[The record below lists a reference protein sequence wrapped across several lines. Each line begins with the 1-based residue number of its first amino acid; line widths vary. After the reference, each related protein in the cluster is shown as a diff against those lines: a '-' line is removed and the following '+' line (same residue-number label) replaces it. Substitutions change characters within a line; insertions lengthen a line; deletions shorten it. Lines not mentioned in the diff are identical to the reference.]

1 MTVFL
6 IVAACILLL
15 VVLMLLAEYVD
26 DKKTKEN
33 DRLDIERF
41 VREMIGAVD
50 PAKPVEDSTA
60 HAEVV
65 EVVEVKAE
73 TPVEAPAKK
82 VAKKAAKKTVK
93 AEGAVPAA
101 KSKRTY
107 KKKSPKA

>member
-1 MTVFL
+1 MTIFL

-26 DKKTKEN
+26 AKKTKEN
-33 DRLDIERF
+33 DLLDAERF
-41 VREMIGAVD
+41 AQEMANSQVPD
-50 PAKPVEDSTA
+50 EPLEDSED

-65 EVVEVKAE
+65 HE
-73 TPVEAPAKK
+73 TPVVAPAKK

-93 AEGAVPAA
+93 AEPVAPAA
-101 KSKRTY
+101 KSKRTH